1 MQRHRG
7 LYRDMDGAVE
17 WNRWFQTFCRCHSDA
32 PRWTNQM
39 WIDHLHRGSNKKR
52 FQCCLNSDI
61 FTLSTRAIQGH
72 SGGNNVELL
81 LLVDVQTPCTWN
93 KYIYHVG
100 SSLDLLST
108 IQSGWIAGGKD
119 TKEGRQ
125 AVFFPAVSSM
135 TEPQKR

>member
-72 SGGNNVELL
+72 SGETTLNFYCWLTCKLRALGISTSITLVLL
-81 LLVDVQTPCTWN
+81 LICFLQSNQDGLQEERIR
-93 KYIYHVG
+93 KKEDKRY
-100 SSLDLLST
+100 SS
-108 IQSGWIAGGKD
+108 Q
-119 TKEGRQ
+119 
-125 AVFFPAVSSM
+125 P
-135 TEPQKR
+135 